1 MPHNTNQMIAD
12 TFIDD
17 ASADPDPI
25 KQFHRWFDHARAAEI
40 PLAESMT
47 LATAT
52 AEGRPSARI
61 VLLKHADEDGF
72 VFYTNYRSRKARE
85 LDANPFAALI
95 FYWQKLDYQI
105 RVEGSVTRVSAAES
119 DAYFAPRPRDSQLGP
134 HASPQSDAVADRS
147 FLERQFAEA
156 EARYLDVDVT
166 RPEHWGG
173 YRVKPDRIEFWKS
186 RSGRL
191 HDRVLYELQPDGSWL
206 RRRLAP

>member
-1 MPHNTNQMIAD
+1 M
-12 TFIDD
+12 
-17 ASADPDPI
+17 
-25 KQFHRWFDHARAAEI
+25 
-40 PLAESMT
+40 
-47 LATAT
+47 
-52 AEGRPSARI
+52 
-61 VLLKHADEDGF
+61 KHADDEGF

-119 DAYFAPRPRDSQLGP
+119 DAYFATHPRESQLGA
-134 HASPQSDAVADRS
+134 HASPQSDPVVDRG

-156 EARYLDVDVT
+156 EMRYLNGDVM

-173 YRVKPDRIEFWKS
+173 YRLKPDRIEFWKS

>member
-1 MPHNTNQMIAD
+1 MRILCLPRSAASRSRRFRCPLCLNKNCCRTRCQLFRPSDWTTANSNYMIVD
-12 TFIDD
+12 NFIDE
-17 ASADPDPI
+17 ASAAPDPI

-61 VLLKHADEDGF
+61 VLLKHADENGF

-119 DAYFAPRPRDSQLGP
+119 DAYFATRPRDSQLGA

-147 FLERQFAEA
+147 FLER
-156 EARYLDVDVT
+156 
-166 RPEHWGG
+166 G
-173 YRVKPDRIEFWKS
+173 
-186 RSGRL
+186 
-191 HDRVLYELQPDGSWL
+191 
-206 RRRLAP
+206 

>member
-1 MPHNTNQMIAD
+1 MIVD
-12 TFIDD
+12 NFIDE
-17 ASADPDPI
+17 ASAAADPI
-25 KQFHRWFDHARAAEI
+25 KQFHRWFDHAKAAEI

-52 AEGRPSARI
+52 VEGRPSARI
-61 VLLKHADEDGF
+61 VLLKHADNDGF

-95 FYWQKLDYQI
+95 FYWHKLDYQI

-119 DAYFAPRPRDSQLGP
+119 DAYFATRPRDSQLGA
-134 HASPQSDAVADRS
+134 HASPQSEAVADRS
-147 FLERQFAEA
+147 YLERQFEEA
-156 EARYLDVDVT
+156 ESKYMDVDVM

-173 YRVKPDRIEFWKS
+173 YRIKPERIEFWKS

-191 HDRVLYELQPDGSWL
+191 HDRLLYELQPDGSWF
-206 RRRLAP
+206 RQRLAP

>member
-52 AEGRPSARI
+52 VEGRPSARI
-61 VLLKHADEDGF
+61 VLLKQADSDGF
-72 VFYTNYRSRKARE
+72 VFYTNYRSRKAQE

-105 RVEGSVTRVSAAES
+105 RVEGSVSRVTVAES
-119 DAYFAPRPRDSQLGP
+119 DAYFATRPRESQLGA
-134 HASPQSDAVADRS
+134 HASPQSDVVADRS
-147 FLERQFAEA
+147 FLEARLAEA
-156 EARYLDVDVT
+156 EAKYLHGSVV

-173 YRVKPDRIEFWKS
+173 YRIEPHRIEFWKS

-191 HDRVLYELQPDGSWL
+191 HDRLLYELQPDSSWL